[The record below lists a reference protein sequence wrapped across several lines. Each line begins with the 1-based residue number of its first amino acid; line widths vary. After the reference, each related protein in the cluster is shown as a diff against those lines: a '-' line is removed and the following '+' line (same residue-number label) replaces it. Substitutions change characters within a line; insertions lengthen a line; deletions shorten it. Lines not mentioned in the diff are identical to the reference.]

1 MLRFARPRA
10 IRAGSAVAGS
20 AFARAAVA
28 AAVLV
33 PLAPAA
39 AQEAAEGERLY
50 RSRCASC
57 HGVPPAEAR
66 IAPPLA
72 GVVGRTAG
80 TVEGARYSAAMRAS
94 GIVWDDATLDA
105 YLADPR
111 AVVRGT
117 TMTVALRDGDDRTAV
132 IAYLATLAA
141 AN

>member
-1 MLRFARPRA
+1 MPHFARPGT
-10 IRAGSAVAGS
+10 IRAVTVV
-20 AFARAAVA
+20 ARAAVAVTA

-33 PLAPAA
+33 PTAPAA
-39 AQEAAEGERLY
+39 AQDAAEGERLY
-50 RSRCASC
+50 RSRCAAC
-57 HGVPPAEAR
+57 HGTPPAEAR
-66 IAPPLA
+66 MAPPLG

-94 GIVWDDATLDA
+94 GIVWDEASLDA

-132 IAYLATLAA
+132 IAYLATLGT